1 MVVEKRTWGGTVVR
15 WLPPLVWMGIIFFVS
30 GQAKTDVP
38 SFGGWDLL
46 VKKGGHFLAYALLAW
61 LLLRA
66 MGEAER
72 PYLYAFIIT
81 VLYAVSDEFHQTF
94 VPGRGGRL

>member
-1 MVVEKRTWGGTVVR
+1 
-15 WLPPLVWMGIIFFVS
+15 
-30 GQAKTDVP
+30 
-38 SFGGWDLL
+38 
-46 VKKGGHFLAYALLAW
+46 ALLAW

-94 VPGRGGRL
+94 VPGRGGRLPDVLIDALGGLTALLVCHRRAMGK